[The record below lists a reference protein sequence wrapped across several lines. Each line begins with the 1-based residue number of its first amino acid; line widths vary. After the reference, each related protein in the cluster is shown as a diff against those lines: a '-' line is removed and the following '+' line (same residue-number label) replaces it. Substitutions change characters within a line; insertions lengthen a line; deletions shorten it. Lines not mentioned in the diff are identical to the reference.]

1 MVFESKVFAA
11 VAKDP
16 KVWAVLMLAY
26 VIGVVMGDIKTGIA
40 DIKAEHASMAVST
53 AALVGLAGTQ
63 VGLQKQT
70 LNMQTQSC
78 INAAGVNEARR
89 TRCFATMSGKD
100 PQ

>member
-1 MVFESKVFAA
+1 MFVESKVFAA
-11 VAKDP
+11 IAKDP

-53 AALVGLAGTQ
+53 SALVGLVGTQ

-70 LNMQTQSC
+70 LNMQTQAC
-78 INAAGVNEARR
+78 INAAGFSADKRF
-89 TRCFATMSGKD
+89 RCFATMNGAD
-100 PQ
+100 PK